1 MAPQTLSL
9 CVLLIITVTVN
20 NGHCDDLRVFSVAT
34 EATDGFLRFNRSL
47 SVYNLKSEVLGLGLQ
62 WEGGNVI
69 DSVGGGHKVNLLK
82 EALKR
87 YKDDSKL
94 LILFTDR

>member
-1 MAPQTLSL
+1 MASQLLSL
-9 CVLLIITVTVN
+9 FLLIFVIN
-20 NGHCDDLRVFSVAT
+20 NCNCDDLRVFTVAT
-34 EATDGFLRFNRSL
+34 ETTDGFLRFNRSL
-47 SVYNLKSEVLGLGLQ
+47 SIYKLKSEILGLGSKWL
-62 WEGGNVI
+62 GGNVI

-87 YKDDSKL
+87 YKDDRKL

>member
-1 MAPQTLSL
+1 MASQLLSL
-9 CVLLIITVTVN
+9 FLLVIAIN
-20 NGHCDDLRVFSVAT
+20 NCYCDNLRVFTVAT
-34 EATDGFLRFNRSL
+34 EPTDGFIRFNRSL
-47 SVYNLKSEVLGLGLQ
+47 SIYKLKSEVLGLGIE

-94 LILFTDR
+94 VILFTDR